1 MLAAAAGYH
10 GCAVPGLAGHV
21 GEMAGR
27 PGDGRAVGGVMTGR
41 AAVVSH
47 RSRGLL
53 PGPDVFAVPGR
64 PIYPPVTA
72 PQFKIDWWQ
81 LA

>member
-1 MLAAAAGYH
+1 MLAATAGYH
-10 GCAVPGLAGHV
+10 GCAVPGLAGRV
-21 GEMAGR
+21 GELAGR
-27 PGDGRAVGGVMTGR
+27 LGTGWAVGGVDRTGSLR
-41 AAVVSH
+41 
-47 RSRGLL
+47 RRPDRGLS

-72 PQFKIDWWQ
+72 AQFKIDWWQ

>member
-1 MLAAAAGYH
+1 
-10 GCAVPGLAGHV
+10 
-21 GEMAGR
+21 
-27 PGDGRAVGGVMTGR
+27 
-41 AAVVSH
+41 
-47 RSRGLL
+47 
-53 PGPDVFAVPGR
+53 VFAVPGR